1 MSTLLGQY
9 MATEQTQTTEK
20 MPPETLKFLSLGGVE
35 DVTRNMY
42 VYEYKDQILIVDCGL
57 GFPDETMLG
66 VDLLLPDI
74 TYLHHACLP
83 EGKATKKIVGML
95 LTHGHEDHIGGLP
108 YLLPQLPSFPLY
120 GSPLT
125 AALANEKLTEF
136 NTQAV
141 VQAVPFTRG
150 PMHIADFT
158 ITFIHVTH
166 SIPDAAHL
174 FIETPVGNFY
184 HGADYKF
191 DLTPADQKRMDF
203 LKIAQA
209 AQNGITALLSD
220 CLGADRPGFTPSEEM
235 LTQNFENTMREC
247 QGKVFITTNSSNV
260 SRLNQAIA
268 AAEKLNRKVC
278 FVGRSIIKAK
288 QLAQKLGYLHI
299 KRGTEI
305 QVDALSQHKS
315 NQVLLLVAGSQGQEN
330 SAMTRIAGGEFKD
343 IRLQPNDM
351 VIFSADPIPGNEL
364 AVSSLVDAIAKK
376 GATVIYSDIASGSF
390 HVSGHGS
397 SGDHMLL
404 ISLTQ
409 PKFLLPIG
417 GTYRHMIAYRTL
429 GEKMNYKRQQIFLI
443 ENGQEVVF
451 TAQQAKIGK
460 KIEVKKVYVDEVSG
474 EELESYVIRDR
485 ERLAQEGV
493 VILLVEINAS
503 NCQLARKPEVIM
515 RGTSLS
521 ESKENLTKSLQKEI
535 AKALST
541 QKGTVTNRVYVRRIV
556 GDVAERS
563 IFKQF
568 HSQPL
573 VLPVVIE
580 V

>member
-1 MSTLLGQY
+1 
-9 MATEQTQTTEK
+9 MAEEHIQTPEK
-20 MPPETLKFLSLGGVE
+20 MQPETVKFLSLGGAE

-42 VYEYKDQILIVDCGL
+42 LYEYTDQILIVDCGL

-66 VDLLLPDI
+66 VDFLLPDI
-74 TYLHHACLP
+74 AYLLTACMP
-83 EGKATKKIVGML
+83 KGKAKKNIVGML

-108 YLLPQLPSFPLY
+108 FILPQLPSFPIY

-125 AALANEKLTEF
+125 AALANEKLKEYSM
-136 NTQAV
+136 QPV
-141 VQAVPFTRG
+141 VQTVPFHDDNIQIG
-150 PMHIADFT
+150 DFN

-166 SIPDAAHL
+166 SIPDAAHV

-191 DLTPADQKRMDF
+191 DLTPADKKRTEF

-209 AQNGITALLSD
+209 AQKGIMVLLSD
-220 CLGADRPGFTPSEEM
+220 CLGAERPGFTPSEEM
-235 LTQNFENTMREC
+235 LTQNFEKTMRESK
-247 QGKVFITTNSSNV
+247 GRVFITTNASNV
-260 SRLNQAIA
+260 SRLNQAIE

-288 QLAQKLGYLHI
+288 QIAQQLGYLHI
-299 KRGTEI
+299 KPGTEI
-305 QVDALSQHKS
+305 QIDNLAAYKS
-315 NQVLLLVAGSQGQEN
+315 HQIMLLVAGSQGQEN
-330 SAMTRIAGGEFKD
+330 SAMTRIADGEHKE

-364 AVSSLVDAIAKK
+364 AVSALVDAIAKK
-376 GATVIYSDIASGSF
+376 GATVIYSDSASGSF

-409 PKFLLPIG
+409 PKFLIPIS
-417 GTYRHMIAYRTL
+417 GTYHHMIAYRAL
-429 GEKMNYKRQQIFLI
+429 SEKMHYQRNHIFLV

-451 TAQQAKIGK
+451 TAQHAKIGK
-460 KIEVKKVYVDEVSG
+460 KMAIKNVYVDEVSG
-474 EELESYVIRDR
+474 EELESYVVRDR
-485 ERLAQEGV
+485 ERLAREGV
-493 VILLVEINAS
+493 VMLLVEINAS
-503 NCQLARKPEVIM
+503 TSQLANTPEVIM

-521 ESKENLTKSLQKEI
+521 EAKEDLTKLLDKELKKVLSHQKRH
-535 AKALST
+535 
-541 QKGTVTNRVYVRRIV
+541 VTNGAHIRRVI
-556 GDVAERS
+556 GDVAERQ
-563 IFKQF
+563 IFKKF

>member
-1 MSTLLGQY
+1 
-9 MATEQTQTTEK
+9 MAKEQTQKTEK
-20 MPPETLKFLSLGGVE
+20 MQAETVKFLSLGGEE

-42 VYEYKDQILIVDCGL
+42 LYEYKDQILIVDCGL

-74 TYLHHACLP
+74 TYLLQNSMP
-83 EGKATKKIVGML
+83 EGKAKKKIVGML

-108 YLLPQLPSFPLY
+108 YILPQLPAFPIY

-136 NTQAV
+136 NTQPV
-141 VQAVPFTRG
+141 VKTVTFTNG
-150 PMHIADFT
+150 NIQIGDFN

-174 FIETPVGNFY
+174 FIETPVGNYY

-191 DLTPADQKRMDF
+191 DLTPADQKRTEF
-203 LKIAQA
+203 RKITQA
-209 AQNGITALLSD
+209 AQKGITVLFSD
-220 CLGADRPGFTPSEEM
+220 CLGAERPGFTPSEEM
-235 LTQNFENTMREC
+235 LTQNFEKTMRES
-247 QGKVFITTNSSNV
+247 QGKVFVTTNSSNV
-260 SRLNQAIA
+260 SRLNQAIE

-278 FVGRSIIKAK
+278 FVGRSIIKVK
-288 QLAQKLGYLHI
+288 QIAQKLGYLHI

-305 QVDALSQHKS
+305 QIEAIPRYKS
-315 NQVLLLVAGSQGQEN
+315 NQVMLLVAGSQGQEN
-330 SAMTRIAGGEFKD
+330 SAMTRIAGGEYNAIK
-343 IRLQPNDM
+343 LQPSDM

-376 GATVIYSDIASGSF
+376 GATVINSDSGSGSY

-409 PKFLLPIG
+409 PKFLLPIS
-417 GTYRHMIAYRTL
+417 GTYRHMIAYRNL
-429 GEKMNYKRQQIFLI
+429 GEKMNYKRNQIFLI
-443 ENGQEVVF
+443 ENGQEVLLN
-451 TAQQAKIGK
+451 AQQAKMGK
-460 KIEVKKVYVDEVSG
+460 KIEVKNVYVDEVSG

-493 VILLVEINAS
+493 LILLVEIKAS
-503 NCQLARKPEVIM
+503 NGQLASKPEVIM

-521 ESKENLTKSLQKEI
+521 ESREELTKYLQKEI
-535 AKALST
+535 AKALSN
-541 QKGTVTNRVYVRRIV
+541 QKGNVTNRVYIRRVV
-556 GDVAERS
+556 GDVAERY
-563 IFKQF
+563 IFKKF

>member
-1 MSTLLGQY
+1 
-9 MATEQTQTTEK
+9 MAEELTPKTEHK
-20 MPPETLKFLSLGGVE
+20 PPETVTFLPLGGVE

-42 VYEYKDQILIVDCGL
+42 LYEYNDQILLVDCGL

-74 TYLHHACLP
+74 TYLLQTCTP
-83 EGKATKKIVGML
+83 QGQATKTIVGMI

-108 YLLPQLPSFPLY
+108 FILPQLPSFPIY

-136 NTQAV
+136 HLQPL
-141 VQAVPFTRG
+141 VQTVPLNNG
-150 PMHIADFT
+150 EIHLADFK

-166 SIPDAAHL
+166 SIPDAAQL

-191 DLTPADQKRMDF
+191 DLTPADQKRTEF
-203 LKIAQA
+203 LKIVQA
-209 AQNGITALLSD
+209 AQKGITALISD

-235 LTQNFENTMREC
+235 LTQNFEQAMRESK
-247 QGKVFITTNSSNV
+247 GKVFITTYSSNI

-288 QLAQKLGYLHI
+288 QMAQKLKYLHM
-299 KRGTEI
+299 KPGTEI
-305 QVDALSQHKS
+305 QIDDLPHYKSQ
-315 NQVLLLVAGSQGQEN
+315 QILLLVAGSQGQEN
-330 SAMTRIAGGEFKD
+330 SAMTRIADGEHRE

-364 AVSSLVDAIAKK
+364 AVSSLVDSIAKK
-376 GATVIYSDIASGSF
+376 GAKVMYSDIASGSF

-409 PKFLLPIG
+409 PRFLVPIS
-417 GTYRHMIAYRTL
+417 GTYRHMIAYRDL
-429 GEKMNYKRQQIFLI
+429 AEKMNYKRNHLFLI

-460 KIEVKKVYVDEVSG
+460 KIEIQNVYVDEVSG
-474 EELESYVIRDR
+474 EELESYVVRDR
-485 ERLAQEGV
+485 ERLAREGV

-503 NCQLARKPEVIM
+503 TSKLASTPEVIM
-515 RGTSLS
+515 RGTSLPA
-521 ESKENLTKSLQKEI
+521 SKEDLTKVLNKEI
-535 AKALST
+535 AKVLST
-541 QKGTVTNRVYVRRIV
+541 QKGHVTNWVHLSRVI
-556 GDVAERS
+556 GDVAERHL
-563 IFKQF
+563 FKKF

>member
-1 MSTLLGQY
+1 
-9 MATEQTQTTEK
+9 MAEEQTPKTEH
-20 MPPETLKFLSLGGVE
+20 MPPETVTFLPLGGEE

-42 VYEYKDQILIVDCGL
+42 LYEYHDQILIVDCGL
-57 GFPDETMLG
+57 GFPDESMLG

-74 TYLHHACLP
+74 TYLLQTCLP
-83 EGKATKKIVGML
+83 EGQATKKIVGML
-95 LTHGHEDHIGGLP
+95 LSHGHEDHIGGLP
-108 YLLPQLPSFPLY
+108 FILPQLPSFPIY

-136 NTQAV
+136 HLQPL
-141 VQAVPFTRG
+141 VQTVPFNPG
-150 PMHIADFT
+150 EIHLADFK

-191 DLTPADQKRMDF
+191 DLTPADQKRTEF

-209 AQNGITALLSD
+209 AQKGITALISD

-235 LTQNFENTMREC
+235 LTQNFEHTMRESK
-247 QGKVFITTNSSNV
+247 GKVFITTYSSNI
-260 SRLNQAIA
+260 SRLNQAIV

-288 QLAQKLGYLHI
+288 QMAQKLRYLHI
-299 KRGTEI
+299 KPGTEI
-305 QVDALSQHKS
+305 QIDALPTYKSQ
-315 NQVLLLVAGSQGQEN
+315 QILLLVAGSQGQEN
-330 SAMTRIAGGEFKD
+330 SAMTRIADGEHRE
-343 IRLQPNDM
+343 IRLHPNDL

-364 AVSSLVDAIAKK
+364 TVSSLVDSIAKK
-376 GATVIYSDIASGSF
+376 GAKVMYSDLASGSF

-409 PKFLLPIG
+409 PRFLVPIS
-417 GTYRHMIAYRTL
+417 GTYRHMIAYRDL
-429 GEKMNYKRQQIFLI
+429 AEKMNYKRNHIFLL

-460 KIEVKKVYVDEVSG
+460 KMEIQNVYVDEVSG
-474 EELESYVIRDR
+474 EELESYVVRDR
-485 ERLAQEGV
+485 ERLAREGV
-493 VILLVEINAS
+493 VILLVEIHAS
-503 NCQLARKPEVIM
+503 TSQLARTPEVIM
-515 RGTSLS
+515 RGTSLPA
-521 ESKENLTKSLQKEI
+521 SKEDLPKVLDKEI
-535 AKALST
+535 AKVLST
-541 QKGTVTNRVYVRRIV
+541 QKGHVTNWVHLSRVI
-556 GDVAERS
+556 GEVAQRHL
-563 IFKQF
+563 FKQF

>member
-1 MSTLLGQY
+1 MIK
-9 MATEQTQTTEK
+9 EQTQKAEIMQPGTV
-20 MPPETLKFLSLGGVE
+20 KFLSLGGVE

-42 VYEYKDQILIVDCGL
+42 LYEFKDQILIVDCGI

-74 TYLHHACLP
+74 TYLLHTCMP
-83 EGKATKKIVGML
+83 EGKAKKKIVGML

-108 YLLPQLPSFPLY
+108 FILPQLPSFPIY

-136 NTQAV
+136 NTQPV
-141 VQAVPFTRG
+141 VQTVRFTNG
-150 PMHIADFT
+150 NIQIGDFK

-166 SIPDAAHL
+166 SIPDTTHL

-191 DLTPADQKRMDF
+191 DLTPADRKRAEF

-209 AQNGITALLSD
+209 AQKGITALLSD
-220 CLGADRPGFTPSEEM
+220 CLGAERPGFTPSEEM
-235 LTQNFENTMREC
+235 LTQNFEKTMREC

-260 SRLNQAIA
+260 SRLNQAIE

-288 QLAQKLGYLHI
+288 QIAQKLGYLHI

-305 QVDALSQHKS
+305 QIEALPRYKS
-315 NQVLLLVAGSQGQEN
+315 NQVMLLVAGSQGQEN
-330 SAMTRIAGGEFKD
+330 SAMNRIAEGEHKA
-343 IRLQPNDM
+343 IGLQPNDM

-364 AVSSLVDAIAKK
+364 AVSSLVDSIAKK

-409 PKFLLPIG
+409 PKFLLPIS
-417 GTYRHMIAYRTL
+417 GTYRHMIAYRDL
-429 GEKMNYKRQQIFLI
+429 CEKMNYKRNQIFLI

-460 KIEVKKVYVDEVSG
+460 KIEVKNVYIDEVSG
-474 EELESYVIRDR
+474 EELESYVVRDR
-485 ERLAQEGV
+485 ERLAQEGAL
-493 VILLVEINAS
+493 ILLVEINAS
-503 NCQLARKPEVIM
+503 NSQLARKPEVIM

-521 ESKENLTKSLQKEI
+521 ESSKEDLEKLLQKEI
-535 AKALST
+535 AKVLSN
-541 QKGTVTNRVYVRRIV
+541 QKGHVTNWVHIRRVI
-556 GDVAERS
+556 GDVAES
-563 IFKQF
+563 HIFKKL

-573 VLPVVIE
+573 ILPVVIE

>member
-1 MSTLLGQY
+1 
-9 MATEQTQTTEK
+9 MAKAHTQTTEE
-20 MPPETLKFLSLGGVE
+20 MQIETVTFLSLGGEE

-42 VYEYKDQILIVDCGL
+42 VYEYKDQILLVDCGL
-57 GFPDETMLG
+57 GFPDESMLG
-66 VDLLLPDI
+66 VDLLLPVI
-74 TYLHHACLP
+74 TYLLQNCMP
-83 EGKATKKIVGML
+83 EGRATKKIAGML

-108 YLLPQLPSFPLY
+108 YILPRLPSFPVY

-136 NTQAV
+136 NTQPV
-141 VQAVPFTRG
+141 VQTVRFTNG
-150 PMHIADFT
+150 NIQIGDFK

-166 SIPDAAHL
+166 SIPDTTHL

-191 DLTPADQKRMDF
+191 DLTPADRKRTEF

-209 AQNGITALLSD
+209 AQKGITALLSD
-220 CLGADRPGFTPSEEM
+220 CLGAERPGFTPSEEM
-235 LTQNFENTMREC
+235 LTQNFEKAMREC

-260 SRLNQAIA
+260 SRLNQAIE

-288 QLAQKLGYLHI
+288 QIAQKLGYLHI
-299 KRGTEI
+299 KRGTESQI
-305 QVDALSQHKS
+305 DALPHFKS
-315 NQVLLLVAGSQGQEN
+315 NQVMLLVAGSQGQEN
-330 SAMTRIAGGEFKD
+330 SAMNRIAEGEHKA
-343 IRLQPNDM
+343 IGLQPNDM

-364 AVSSLVDAIAKK
+364 AVSSLVDSIAKK
-376 GATVIYSDIASGSF
+376 GATVMYSDIASGSF

-409 PKFLLPIG
+409 PKFLLPIS

-429 GEKMNYKRQQIFLI
+429 CEKMNYKRNQIFLI

-451 TAQQAKIGK
+451 TAQHAKIGK
-460 KIEVKKVYVDEVSG
+460 KIEVKNVYVDEVSG

-485 ERLAQEGV
+485 ERLTQEGV
-493 VILLVEINAS
+493 LILLVEIKPS

-521 ESKENLTKSLQKEI
+521 ESKADLTKFLQKDI
-535 AKALST
+535 AKALSN
-541 QKGTVTNRVYVRRIV
+541 QKGTITNRVYVRRII
-556 GDVAERS
+556 GDVAERY
-563 IFKQF
+563 IFKKF

-573 VLPVVIE
+573 VLPVLIE

>member
-1 MSTLLGQY
+1 MVEARKQKN
-9 MATEQTQTTEK
+9 EKTQLESV
-20 MPPETLKFLSLGGVE
+20 KFLALGGEE

-42 VYEYKDQILIVDCGL
+42 LYEFKDQILIVDCGL

-74 TYLHHACLP
+74 TYLLDTCLP
-83 EGKATKKIVGML
+83 EGKAAKKIVGML

-108 YLLPQLPSFPLY
+108 FILPQLPSFPLY

-125 AALANEKLTEF
+125 AALANDKLAEF
-136 NTQAV
+136 KLQPV
-141 VQAVPFTRG
+141 VQTVPFTDGAFR
-150 PMHIADFT
+150 ISDFT

-166 SIPDAAHL
+166 SIPDAAHI

-191 DLTPADQKRMDF
+191 DLTPADQKRTDF

-209 AQNGITALLSD
+209 AQKGILALFSD
-220 CLGADRPGFTPSEEM
+220 CLGAERPGFTPSEEI
-235 LTQNFENTMREC
+235 LTQNFEKTMREH
-247 QGKVFITTNSSNV
+247 QGKVFITTNASNV
-260 SRLNQAIA
+260 SRLNQAIE

-288 QLAQKLGYLHI
+288 NIAQKLGYLHI

-305 QVDALSQHKS
+305 RIDQIPRYKS
-315 NQVLLLVAGSQGQEN
+315 NQVMLLVAGSQGQEN
-330 SAMTRIAGGEFKD
+330 SAMTRIAVGEFKE

-376 GATVIYSDIASGSF
+376 GATVLYSGIARGSF

-409 PKFLLPIG
+409 PKYLLPIS

-429 GEKMNYKRQQIFLI
+429 CEKMNYKRNQIFLI

-460 KIEVKKVYVDEVSG
+460 KIGVKNVYVDEVSG

-493 VILLVEINAS
+493 LILLVEINAS
-503 NCQLARKPEVIM
+503 TSQLARKPEVIM
-515 RGTSLS
+515 RGTALP
-521 ESKENLTKSLQKEI
+521 ESSKQTLPKGLQKEI
-535 AKALST
+535 AKALSS
-541 QKGTVTNRVYVRRIV
+541 QKGHV
-556 GDVAERS
+556 
-563 IFKQF
+563 
-568 HSQPL
+568 
-573 VLPVVIE
+573 
-580 V
+580 

>member
-1 MSTLLGQY
+1 MIK
-9 MATEQTQTTEK
+9 EQTQK
-20 MPPETLKFLSLGGVE
+20 AETMQPGTVKFLSLGGVE

-42 VYEYKDQILIVDCGL
+42 LYEFKDQILIVDCGI

-74 TYLHHACLP
+74 TYLLHTCMP
-83 EGKATKKIVGML
+83 EGKAKKKIVGML

-108 YLLPQLPSFPLY
+108 FILPQLPSFPIY

-136 NTQAV
+136 NTQPV
-141 VQAVPFTRG
+141 VQTVRFTNG
-150 PMHIADFT
+150 NIQIGDFK

-166 SIPDAAHL
+166 SIPDTTHL

-191 DLTPADQKRMDF
+191 DLTPADRKRAEF

-209 AQNGITALLSD
+209 AQKGITALLSD
-220 CLGADRPGFTPSEEM
+220 CLGAERPGFTPSEEM
-235 LTQNFENTMREC
+235 LTQNFEKTMREC

-260 SRLNQAIA
+260 SRLNQAIE

-288 QLAQKLGYLHI
+288 QIAQKLGYLHI

-305 QVDALSQHKS
+305 QIEALPRYKS
-315 NQVLLLVAGSQGQEN
+315 NQVMLLVAGSQGQEN
-330 SAMTRIAGGEFKD
+330 SAMNRIAEGEHKA
-343 IRLQPNDM
+343 IGLQPNDM

-364 AVSSLVDAIAKK
+364 AVSSLVDSIAKK

-409 PKFLLPIG
+409 PKFLLPIS
-417 GTYRHMIAYRTL
+417 GTYRHMIAYRDL
-429 GEKMNYKRQQIFLI
+429 CEKMNYKRNQIFLI

-460 KIEVKKVYVDEVSG
+460 KIEVKNVYIDEVSG
-474 EELESYVIRDR
+474 EELESYVVRDR
-485 ERLAQEGV
+485 ERLAQEGAL
-493 VILLVEINAS
+493 ILLVEINAS
-503 NCQLARKPEVIM
+503 NSQLARKPEVIM

-521 ESKENLTKSLQKEI
+521 ESSKEDLEKLLQKEI
-535 AKALST
+535 AKVLSN
-541 QKGTVTNRVYVRRIV
+541 QKGHVTNWVHIRRVI
-556 GDVAERS
+556 GDVAES
-563 IFKQF
+563 HIFKKL

-573 VLPVVIE
+573 ILPVVIE